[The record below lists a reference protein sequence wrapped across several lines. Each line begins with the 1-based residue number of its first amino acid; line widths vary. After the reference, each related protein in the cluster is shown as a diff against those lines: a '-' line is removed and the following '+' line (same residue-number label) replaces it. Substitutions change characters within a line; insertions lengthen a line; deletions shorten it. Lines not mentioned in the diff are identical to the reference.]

1 MPLNKLLSASRR
13 KETATLPTIHY
24 RATGHITPSTETRSH
39 TTQAADTPLLSTV
52 FLSARCW
59 SQFFPPTGASYK
71 HSLILRIPGTEW
83 SRNSCP
89 PGNQETPILSGKGK
103 QGQAQAG
110 TAWFYTMDWREI
122 PSTQFRPVGR
132 RVSNF
137 SITEYL
143 TLTLRPGI
151 RHTLSL

>member
-1 MPLNKLLSASRR
+1 MPLNKLLSASRGKKQPHFPR
-13 KETATLPTIHY
+13 SITELLDT
-24 RATGHITPSTETRSH
+24 HITPSTQTRSH
-39 TTQAADTPLLSTV
+39 TSQAADTPLLSTV

-89 PGNQETPILSGKGK
+89 PGNQETPILSGRGK

-110 TAWFYTMDWREI
+110 TAWFYTWTEEKSPA
-122 PSTQFRPVGR
+122 PSSALWEGGSLTSP
-132 RVSNF
+132 SL
-137 SITEYL
+137 SI
-143 TLTLRPGI
+143 
-151 RHTLSL
+151 